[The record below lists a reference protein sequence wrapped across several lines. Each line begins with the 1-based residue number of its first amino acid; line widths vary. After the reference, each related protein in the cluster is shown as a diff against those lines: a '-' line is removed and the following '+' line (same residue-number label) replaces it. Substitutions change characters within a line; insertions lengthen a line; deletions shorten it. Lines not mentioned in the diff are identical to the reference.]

1 MAGALMN
8 HSAYSAD
15 RATHLKIVVAALVAS
30 MLIVG
35 FASYARFW
43 RAEWRSARDTGWH
56 WIGGLLCGEQ
66 YNGTFLISHG
76 ERSWAKKLSL

>member
-35 FASYARFW
+35 FASYARFG
-43 RAEWRSARDTGWH
+43 ALNGDPHATQAGTGSVDCFAPSNTT
-56 WIGGLLCGEQ
+56 GPS
-66 YNGTFLISHG
+66 Y
-76 ERSWAKKLSL
+76 LSRGAIMG

>member
-35 FASYARFW
+35 FASYALL
-43 RAEWRSARDTGWH
+43 AR
-56 WIGGLLCGEQ
+56 
-66 YNGTFLISHG
+66 
-76 ERSWAKKLSL
+76 